1 LFFFPKQGACLFG
14 LSATSQIKSATSNQ
28 PAILFLRTNQNQPPA
43 SLRKPDVSTTQNIEN
58 GRFTSLDGF
67 KSGFA
72 DVKRSA
78 ELTTRKFRT
87 GFNEEQ

>member
-1 LFFFPKQGACLFG
+1 LFG

-43 SLRKPDVSTTQNIEN
+43 KRTGPRKPNVSTTQNIEN

-78 ELTTRKFRT
+78 ELTTENS
-87 GFNEEQ
+87 G